1 MKVFITAM
9 ECEAQAV
16 IRNLA
21 DVRERLISGRRVV
34 FGSLSGTE
42 TAVVVSGVGKVNAA
56 AGTQLAIGS
65 LNAKTIINVGV
76 AGGLEPSLTVGS
88 VYSAIRAVEYDFD
101 LSNVNGSS
109 VGIHDERDTPFYELA
124 KVDNLPAATVATGDR
139 FTDDASDF
147 EFLRKT
153 FGATVRDMELG
164 AIAHVAY
171 HAGIDVYS
179 LKAVTNVVAQ
189 GSMTAQ
195 YKENLP
201 RCLDIL
207 AKEVPSFFDLV

>member
-124 KVDNLPAATVATGDR
+124 KVDKATATELIAKGGLTALANADGVVTTQKVSAYLKKLVDCGRAVKVVEKKKTYFSVA
-139 FTDDASDF
+139 
-147 EFLRKT
+147 E
-153 FGATVRDMELG
+153 
-164 AIAHVAY
+164 I
-171 HAGIDVYS
+171 
-179 LKAVTNVVAQ
+179 
-189 GSMTAQ
+189 
-195 YKENLP
+195 EN
-201 RCLDIL
+201 
-207 AKEVPSFFDLV
+207 